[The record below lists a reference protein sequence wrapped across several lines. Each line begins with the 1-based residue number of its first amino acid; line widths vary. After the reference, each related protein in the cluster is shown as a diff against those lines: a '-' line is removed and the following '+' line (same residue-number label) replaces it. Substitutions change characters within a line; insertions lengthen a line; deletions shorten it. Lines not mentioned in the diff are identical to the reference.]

1 MALGQVFKSDYNM
14 RTFLQNIVTPPPL
27 ATNNYLYKSRYNL
40 AYRMSL
46 FLLIAL
52 LLLTISLFIFFSPEM
67 GITTLVVDLCVAGAL
82 FYIRKS
88 GNYYIP
94 VLSYNIAGAIGCVLV
109 LFLIEQQAHFVNPL
123 WMIVNILFSFSVL
136 DRKWGIIFT
145 IIHGIATSLFFGLYY
160 DREIII
166 ASQLSEAQ
174 LASTSVNLLICFSII
189 GFLGWQN
196 ITTNATAKVRL
207 EEAQKALQD
216 QYDIISKQNEEKTV
230 MLKEIHHR
238 VKNNLQIIT
247 SLLRLQSRELE
258 NPEAIA
264 KFKDATHRVIAMSM
278 IHEKMYQSDQLSTLH
293 LNEYLK
299 DLSNDLVS
307 SYQAGYPVKLDIN
320 CTVKNIGLK
329 SVVPIALILNELISN
344 TLKYAFD
351 DEDNCQININFEPFN
366 DKQCRLVYSDSGSW
380 KTPSRQGSFGLDLI
394 ESLTSQLE
402 GSMKLETYPDT
413 TFEFLFIPTED

>member
-1 MALGQVFKSDYNM
+1 MTL
-14 RTFLQNIVTPPPL
+14 LQKLINPPQL
-27 ATNNYLYKSRYNL
+27 HTDNYLYQSRYMM

-46 FLLIAL
+46 FLLLSL
-52 LLLTISLFIFFSPEM
+52 LLLAVLLFSYFDVLIGSL
-67 GITTLVVDLCVAGAL
+67 TLLANVIVFLTL
-82 FYIRKS
+82 YYIRKT
-88 GNYYIP
+88 GKYHIP
-94 VLSYNIAGAIGCVLV
+94 ILIYNLFGAFCCIFVFFGVPN
-109 LFLIEQQAHFVNPL
+109 QAHFVNPL
-123 WMIVNILFSFSVL
+123 WMIINILFTFSVL
-136 DRKWGIIFT
+136 DRRWGIVLT
-145 IIHGIATSLFFGLYY
+145 IIHGIATFFFFAFYFEQ
-160 DREIII
+160 EIRI
-166 ASQLSEAQ
+166 AAQ
-174 LASTSVNLLICFSII
+174 LRNEQILSTAVNVLICFAII
-189 GFLGWQN
+189 GYLGWQN
-196 ITTNATAKVRL
+196 ITTNSIAKDRI
-207 EEAQKALQD
+207 EEAQRALQD

-307 SYQAGYPVKLDIN
+307 SYQAGYPVGLKIN
-320 CTVKNIGLK
+320 CTVSKIGLK

-351 DEDNCQININFEPFN
+351 DDLDCNISIDFEPYGE
-366 DKQCRLVYSDSGSW
+366 KQCRLIYSDSGTW
-380 KTPSRQGSFGLDLI
+380 KAPSRQGSFGMDLI
-394 ESLTSQLE
+394 ESLTAQLE
-402 GSMKLETYPDT
+402 GSMKLETYPET
-413 TFEFLFIPTED
+413 KFEFLFIPTED